1 MKIAIPVTDKTDESK
16 VSSNFGRAP
25 YFLIFDSKTNTKNYI
40 LNDSV
45 NSPSGAGVKAAQIL
59 ANARA
64 DVLITPRLGENA
76 SLVIREAGI
85 KIYETS
91 SLLIEETLKAFEE
104 GKLSLLTRTHEGLR
118 HGREII

>member
-104 GKLSLLTRTHEGLR
+104 GKLSLLTRIHEGLH
-118 HGREII
+118 HGR